1 MARALHLIELTVQ
14 SEEGIETIFEGKKAE
29 YLNLA
34 AKCQKIVCFRN
45 DLNAD
50 GQESVDLEEEFE
62 LHQIKEEELEFPQQQ
77 MRDEQHP
84 IKREEDHFTWS
95 LGEFVKREDVLG
107 VASGGAEPANTKTWP
122 RIKQEEQEFPQKQ
135 IGEQLPIKKE
145 EDHFAWSP
153 GESVKR
159 DYLGVASEGADSAN
173 ASAWP
178 QIKEKPEFPQQC
190 KREDQPPIKNECVKC
205 STGES
210 FKCEDDLGLANR
222 GVELLNG
229 SSTEG
234 WRAENVISPLS
245 DGNKLLEDDDE
256 DVMKNPSG
264 DKLCKCFQCGK
275 TFGKKSSLKVH
286 TRTHT
291 GEKPYSCSVCGQ
303 RFTQVGQL
311 NSHAR
316 THTGEKPFSCSV
328 CSKAFSKKDNLK
340 THTRTHTGEKPFS
353 CSVCGQRF
361 TVKATLISHARTHT
375 GEKPFSCSACG
386 QRFTELGVMLPPS
399 GDTGKETP
407 PPNVKEEEMDILTCT
422 FEPLKSEDDGLSEA
436 SNCSTEAHKLIA
448 PVTDSNPAT
457 SLDTDDEDEVHN
469 AADHKCSQ
477 CGKTYG
483 KKSNLKRHMRSHAGE
498 KQIHQRTQTD
508 EKPFSCSVGGEG
520 FPAKSDLTKHT
531 RTHTGE
537 KPFTCSLCGQRFA
550 QKEHLTEHTR
560 THSGEK
566 PFACSFFGQIFSKNG
581 NLMPHKNRHCRVAG
595 TAASAQ
601 KPRLPFPQPLHTVF
615 PVVSQGVPGPAGRP
629 LMWIHCGSENEMR

>member
-1 MARALHLIELTVQ
+1 MPVRTTPFAKKFQMELYGVKEDLSCHQ
-14 SEEGIETIFEGKKAE
+14 HS
-29 YLNLA
+29 
-34 AKCQKIVCFRN
+34 IVCKMMQVKVVLHKLEGFRN
-45 DLNAD
+45 DLSAD
-50 GQESVDLEEEFE
+50 GQESVGLEEEFE
-62 LHQIKEEELEFPQQQ
+62 LHQIKEEELEFPQQHL
-77 MRDEQHP
+77 RDEQHP

-145 EDHFAWSP
+145 EDHFTWSP

-210 FKCEDDLGLANR
+210 FKSEDDLGLANR

-245 DGNKLLEDDDE
+245 EGNKLLDDDDDE

-264 DKLCKCFQCGK
+264 NKLCKCFQCGK
-275 TFGKKSSLKVH
+275 TFGKKSSLKIH

-291 GEKPYSCSVCGQ
+291 GEKPFSCSVCGQ
-303 RFTQVGQL
+303 RFTREEYL
-311 NSHAR
+311 ISHAKIHTGEKPFSCSVCGQGFTKKGNLIIHAR
-316 THTGEKPFSCSV
+316 THTGEKPFSCSVCGQGFTKKGNLIIHARTHTGEKPFSCSVCGRTFARKDKLGRHTTTHTGEKPFSCSV

-361 TVKATLISHARTHT
+361 TVKASLISHARIHT
-375 GEKPFSCSACG
+375 GEKPFARFVVKDS
-386 QRFTELGVMLPPS
+386 QRR
-399 GDTGKETP
+399 
-407 PPNVKEEEMDILTCT
+407 
-422 FEPLKSEDDGLSEA
+422 EA
-436 SNCSTEAHKLIA
+436 
-448 PVTDSNPAT
+448 
-457 SLDTDDEDEVHN
+457 
-469 AADHKCSQ
+469 
-477 CGKTYG
+477 
-483 KKSNLKRHMRSHAGE
+483 
-498 KQIHQRTQTD
+498 
-508 EKPFSCSVGGEG
+508 
-520 FPAKSDLTKHT
+520 
-531 RTHTGE
+531 
-537 KPFTCSLCGQRFA
+537 
-550 QKEHLTEHTR
+550 
-560 THSGEK
+560 
-566 PFACSFFGQIFSKNG
+566 
-581 NLMPHKNRHCRVAG
+581 
-595 TAASAQ
+595 
-601 KPRLPFPQPLHTVF
+601 
-615 PVVSQGVPGPAGRP
+615 
-629 LMWIHCGSENEMR
+629 